1 MKTGDFVSTSHGV
14 GVVTD
19 IWHDEE
25 HDCPMASV
33 FLAATQKVVYV
44 FPDDWENIDDLSID
58 RSDLEV
64 I

>member
-1 MKTGDFVSTSHGV
+1 MKTGDFVSTAHGV

-19 IWHDEE
+19 MWHDEE

-44 FPDDWENIDDLSID
+44 FPDDWEDSNES
-58 RSDLEV
+58 R
-64 I
+64 